1 MKPTWNNTT
10 QTPTEF
16 IKTFQN
22 WRDEIFNYETAVSE
36 IASTMKMTLLIN
48 NIQGDIK
55 SYLLLNV
62 NLAKADFEDAATK
75 VEDYY
80 RNVYIDNSS

>member
-10 QTPTEF
+10 QSPNEF
-16 IKTFQN
+16 IKTFQM
-22 WRDEIFNYETAVSE
+22 WRDEIYNYEQSVSE
-36 IASTMKMTLLIN
+36 LPPSMKMTLLIQ

-55 SYLLLNV
+55 SHMLMNYQLST
-62 NLAKADFEDAATK
+62 ADFDDSCTR

-80 RNVYIDNSS
+80 RN